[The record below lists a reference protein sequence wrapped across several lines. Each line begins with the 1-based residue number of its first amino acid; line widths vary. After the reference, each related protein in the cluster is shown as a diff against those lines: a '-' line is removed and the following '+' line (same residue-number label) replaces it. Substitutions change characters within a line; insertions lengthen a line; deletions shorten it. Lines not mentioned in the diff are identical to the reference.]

1 MTAFFIIGCAPLS
14 QAPLVYSSKQILG
27 VDISIPSPE
36 SPTAELHVG
45 FKNKDVAIVPVA
57 VAKLPKDHSPGNNEI
72 QLIRATYSGSIN
84 PGELQA
90 AMDARDAAK
99 KESEKKWKEY
109 EDAEKRSSEYQSKD
123 KQLTV

>member
-1 MTAFFIIGCAPLS
+1 MKSLPSMLMTAFFIIGCAPLS

-57 VAKLPKDHSPGNNEI
+57 VAKLPKDQSSGNNEI
-72 QLIRATYSGSIN
+72 QLIRATYKSYLFWFDKSWGASSRNGS
-84 PGELQA
+84 
-90 AMDARDAAK
+90 
-99 KESEKKWKEY
+99 
-109 EDAEKRSSEYQSKD
+109 
-123 KQLTV
+123 